1 MEEPPSRPPPAGPV
15 PPEKS
20 FGNMGDH
27 HWSRA
32 RDGSNA
38 EAIDYY
44 RERSQAPGV
53 AEGGGARNMYCMH
66 CDGVIP
72 LGGLLEVCPH
82 CGKELE
88 GDVKRYFNWVEIDRT
103 PKSDLRSLWPVLA
116 LGATVVVVLVWWL
129 ASSFTIIRG
138 PGA

>member
-1 MEEPPSRPPPAGPV
+1 
-15 PPEKS
+15 
-20 FGNMGDH
+20 MGEH

-32 RDGSNA
+32 REGANA
-38 EAIDYY
+38 EALDYY
-44 RERSQAPGV
+44 RERSKAPGV

-72 LGGLLEVCPH
+72 LGQPLEACPH
-82 CGKELE
+82 CGARLE
-88 GDVKRYFNWVEIDRT
+88 GDAKRYFNWVEIDRP

-116 LGATVVVVLVWWL
+116 LAAAAAVVLVWWL
-129 ASSFTIIRG
+129 ASSFATVRC